1 MINKGKLLII
11 FTIIIILGGCG
22 RKGDLYHLQIL
33 PQSYLL
39 ILSRAVNND

>member
-22 RKGDLYHLQIL
+22 RKGDLL
-33 PQSYLL
+33 PPPNLTSK
-39 ILSRAVNND
+39 LSSNSVTGSK